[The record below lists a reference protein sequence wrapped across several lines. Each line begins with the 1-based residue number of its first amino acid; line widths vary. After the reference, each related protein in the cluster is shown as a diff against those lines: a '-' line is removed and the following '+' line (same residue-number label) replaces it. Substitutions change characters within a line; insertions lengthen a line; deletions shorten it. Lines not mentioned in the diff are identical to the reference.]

1 MADSLTDDFDAGQG
15 DPPRS
20 RFSYFSDDDTPEE
33 GGVKSVTTTPANRKG
48 AGGTQTVPGSRTSG
62 SGTPGP
68 AEKRLDVSEL
78 ARTLG
83 MHYAHTFAF
92 PPGSIADLEAVSPIE
107 GQITL
112 TNTGAILLLQG
123 RVTATLRLEDSR
135 TLEPLDEEIEAELE
149 EEFELVSKTGAFNR
163 EEMQALDEDE
173 PAAVMEGNILNLAEL
188 LRQNLL
194 LAAPLQPVGDDD
206 VPLGAFVYKGSG
218 DAADDGNESAN
229 SSNPL
234 RRLGE
239 LLAQAKNEE

>member
-1 MADSLTDDFDAGQG
+1 MADSLTDDFDAGRG
-15 DPPRS
+15 EAP

-33 GGVKSVTTTPANRKG
+33 GGVKSVTDTPAGRKG

-92 PPGSIADLEAVSPIE
+92 PPGSIEDLEAVSPIE

-194 LAAPLQPVGDDD
+194 LAAPLQPVRDEEAL
-206 VPLGAFVYKGSG
+206 PLGAFVYRGSG

-239 LLAQAKNEE
+239 LLAQAKGEE

>member
-1 MADSLTDDFDAGQG
+1 MATDAFSDDLSG
-15 DPPRS
+15 DTSRS
-20 RFSYFSDDDTPEE
+20 RFSYFSDDEPEE
-33 GGVKSVTTTPANRKG
+33 GGVRSVADQTGPSRKSGISPQTPA
-48 AGGTQTVPGSRTSG
+48 PGSRTS
-62 SGTPGP
+62 STGTPGP
-68 AEKRLDVSEL
+68 EEKRLDVSEL

-83 MHYAHTFAF
+83 MHYTHKFAF
-92 PPGSIADLEAVSPIE
+92 PPGAIADLEAVSPVT

-123 RVTATLRLEDSR
+123 RAKTVLRLEDSR

-149 EEFELVSKTGAFNR
+149 EEFELISKTGAFNR
-163 EEMQALDEDE
+163 EEMQAVDDDE

-194 LAAPLQPVGDDD
+194 LAAPLQPVSDEA
-206 VPLGAFVYKGSG
+206 VPLGAFVYRGSG
-218 DAADDGNESAN
+218 DDGDGGQEMAN

-239 LLAQAKNEE
+239 LLQAKNNE